1 VKTSPFDNH
10 KENTWC
16 PGCGNFG
23 ILSSMKAAFE
33 ELGLAPEDLLIV
45 SGIGQAAK
53 LPHYIHANGF
63 NGLHGRAL
71 PAAFGAHVAN
81 SKLKLVVNTG
91 DGDALAEGG
100 NHFIH
105 AIRKN
110 MDITHLI
117 HDNQVYGLTKGQAAP
132 TTPLGQ
138 KTTLQIEGV
147 RVDPLNPVTL
157 AISLGCSFVARAN
170 AGDQPFMKEILMAA
184 LNHRGYALIDIL
196 QPCVTFNKVNTYQW
210 FKDRVYAVPES
221 YDPYDKV
228 AAFSESLKWGDDG
241 IPIGI
246 LYKEDKPA
254 YYDRLDHIKTD
265 HLAAVE
271 RKPTD
276 IQPLLNQLKF

>member
-1 VKTSPFDNH
+1 
-10 KENTWC
+10 
-16 PGCGNFG
+16 
-23 ILSSMKAAFE
+23 MKAVFE
-33 ELGLAPEDLLIV
+33 ELDLQPEDLLLV

-53 LPHYIHANGF
+53 LPHFMRANGF

-71 PAAFGAHVAN
+71 PVAFGAHVAN
-81 SKLKLVVNTG
+81 ARLKMVVNTG

-110 MDITHLI
+110 FDITHII

-147 RVDPLNPVTL
+147 RVDPMNPVTL
-157 AISLGCSFVARAN
+157 AIAMGCSFVARAS
-170 AGDQPFMKEILMAA
+170 AGDPNYLKEILKAA
-184 LNHRGYALIDIL
+184 MIHRGYALIDVL
-196 QPCVTFNKVNTYQW
+196 QPCITFNKVNTYQW
-210 FKDRVYAVPES
+210 FKDRVYTVADT

-228 AAFSESLKWGDDG
+228 AAFAESLKWGDDG
-241 IPIGI
+241 IPLGI
-246 LYKEDKPA
+246 LYKEEKPA

-276 IQPLLNQLKF
+276 IQPLLNQIRL

>member
-1 VKTSPFDNH
+1 MKTSPFDNP

-16 PGCGNFG
+16 PGCGNFS
-23 ILSSMKAAFE
+23 ILNSMKTVFE
-33 ELGLAPEDLLIV
+33 DMDLAPEDLLIV

-53 LPHYIHANGF
+53 LPHFINANGF

-71 PAAFGAHVAN
+71 PVAFGAHVAN
-81 SKLKLVVNTG
+81 SKLKIVVNTG

-110 MDITHLI
+110 LDITHLI
-117 HDNQVYGLTKGQAAP
+117 HDNQVYGLTKGQASP
-132 TTPLGQ
+132 TTPIGQ
-138 KTTLQIEGV
+138 KTSLQIEGV
-147 RVDPLNPVTL
+147 RVDPMNPVTL
-157 AISLGCSFVARAN
+157 AISLGCSFVARAS
-170 AGDQPFMKEILMAA
+170 AGDMVFLKQILRAA
-184 LNHRGYALIDIL
+184 MDHKGYALIDIL
-196 QPCVTFNKVNTYQW
+196 QPCITFNKVNTFQW
-210 FKDRVYAVPES
+210 FKDRAYPVPEN

-228 AAFSESLKWGDDG
+228 AAFAESLKWGDDG

-246 LYKEDKPA
+246 LYREDKPS
-254 YYDRLDHIKTD
+254 YYERLTHIKTD

-276 IQPLLNQLKF
+276 IQPLLNQIRL

>member
-1 VKTSPFDNH
+1 MKPSPFDNH

-16 PGCGNFG
+16 PGCGNFS
-23 ILSSMKAAFE
+23 ILNSMKTVFE
-33 ELGLAPEDLLIV
+33 DMDLTPEDLLIV

-53 LPHYIHANGF
+53 LPHFINANGF

-71 PAAFGAHVAN
+71 PVAFGAHVAN
-81 SKLKLVVNTG
+81 SKLKIVVNTG

-110 MDITHLI
+110 LDITHLI
-117 HDNQVYGLTKGQAAP
+117 HDNQVYGLTKGQASP
-132 TTPLGQ
+132 TTPIGQ
-138 KTTLQIEGV
+138 KTSLQIEGV
-147 RVDPLNPVTL
+147 RVDPMNPVTL
-157 AISLGCSFVARAN
+157 AISLGCSFVARAS
-170 AGDQPFMKEILMAA
+170 AGDMVFLKQILRAA
-184 LNHRGYALIDIL
+184 MDHKGYALIDIL
-196 QPCVTFNKVNTYQW
+196 QPCITFNKVNTFQW
-210 FKDRVYAVPES
+210 FKDRAYPVPEN

-228 AAFSESLKWGDDG
+228 AAFAESLKWGDDG

-246 LYKEDKPA
+246 LYREDKPS
-254 YYDRLDHIKTD
+254 YYERLTHIKTD

-276 IQPLLNQLKF
+276 IQPLLNQIRL

>member
-1 VKTSPFDNH
+1 MKTSPFDNQ

-16 PGCGNFG
+16 PGCGNFA
-23 ILSSMKAAFE
+23 ILSSMKSAFE
-33 ELGLAPEDLLIV
+33 ELNLTPESLLIV

-53 LPHYIHANGF
+53 LPHFLHANGL

-81 SKLKLVVNTG
+81 ASLKIVVNTG

-117 HDNQVYGLTKGQAAP
+117 HDNQVYGLTKGQASP
-132 TTPLGQ
+132 TTPTGQ

-170 AGDQPFMKEILMAA
+170 AADQPFLKEILKAA
-184 LNHRGYALIDIL
+184 LNHRGYALIDVL
-196 QPCVTFNKVNTYQW
+196 QPCVTFNQVNTYQW
-210 FKDRVYAVPES
+210 YKDRVYAVPDT

-228 AAFSESLKWGDDG
+228 AAFAESLKWGDDG
-241 IPIGI
+241 IPVGI
-246 LYKEDKPA
+246 LFREDKPA

-265 HLAAVE
+265 QLAMVD
-271 RKPTD
+271 RKPAD
-276 IQPLLNQLKF
+276 IQPLLNQIRL